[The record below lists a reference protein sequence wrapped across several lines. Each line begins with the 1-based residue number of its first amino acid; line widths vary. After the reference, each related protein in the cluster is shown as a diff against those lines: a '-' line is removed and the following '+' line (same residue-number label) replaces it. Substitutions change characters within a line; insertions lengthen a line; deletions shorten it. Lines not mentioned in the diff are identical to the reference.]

1 MREYILEKG
10 FVHPHQL
17 HFTMDD
23 NPDPKPVE
31 TISVTF
37 EGVGTIRVCVD
48 PVSVDA
54 FPGLPGVTNQEAME
68 RKENISV

>member
-1 MREYILEKG
+1 
-10 FVHPHQL
+10 
-17 HFTMDD
+17 MDD